1 MGAGA
6 PWNSSASSGVAQQLT
21 GDAMCRNIKQ
31 LRRSDSPA
39 SDQELYEAA
48 LQYVRKVS
56 GYRKP
61 SRANS
66 VAFEAAVL
74 EIAQTTKHL
83 LESLEKLETRGSH
96 STG

>member
-1 MGAGA
+1 
-6 PWNSSASSGVAQQLT
+6 
-21 GDAMCRNIKQ
+21 MCRNIKQ
-31 LRRSDSPA
+31 LRRSDSPV

-66 VAFEAAVL
+66 APFESAVL
-74 EIAQTTKHL
+74 EIAHTTKHL
-83 LESLEKLETRGSH
+83 LESLERPETRTSH

>member
-1 MGAGA
+1 
-6 PWNSSASSGVAQQLT
+6 
-21 GDAMCRNIKQ
+21 MCRSIKQ

-66 VAFEAAVL
+66 AAFESAVL
-74 EIAQTTKHL
+74 EIAQTTKQF
-83 LESLEKLETRGSH
+83 LESLEQPETRRSH
-96 STG
+96 LTG

>member
-1 MGAGA
+1 LKIQVLAGFN
-6 PWNSSASSGVAQQLT
+6 PPYNSIAGLF
-21 GDAMCRNIKQ
+21 AMCRSIKQ

-61 SRANS
+61 SRTNS
-66 VAFEAAVL
+66 AAFESAVL
-74 EIAQTTKHL
+74 EIAQTTKQL
-83 LESLEKLETRGSH
+83 LEDLEKPENRIPH

>member
-1 MGAGA
+1 
-6 PWNSSASSGVAQQLT
+6 
-21 GDAMCRNIKQ
+21 MCRNIKQ
-31 LRRSDSPA
+31 LRRSDSPP

-61 SRANS
+61 SRVNTA
-66 VAFEAAVL
+66 AFESAVL

-83 LESLEKLETRGSH
+83 LESLEKPENRVSG

>member
-1 MGAGA
+1 
-6 PWNSSASSGVAQQLT
+6 
-21 GDAMCRNIKQ
+21 MCRSIKQ

-56 GYRKP
+56 GFRKP

-66 VAFEAAVL
+66 MAFEAAVK
-74 EIAQTTKHL
+74 EIAQSTKHL
-83 LESLEKLETRGSH
+83 LEGLEKPEAPTIYSVG
-96 STG
+96 

>member
-1 MGAGA
+1 
-6 PWNSSASSGVAQQLT
+6 
-21 GDAMCRNIKQ
+21 MCRSIKQ
-31 LRRSDSPA
+31 LRRSDAPA

-66 VAFEAAVL
+66 AAFETAVL
-74 EIAQTTKHL
+74 EIAQTTKQL
-83 LESLEKLETRGSH
+83 LESLEKPENQASH